1 MENIKKRY
9 EELINLLHKYNYYY
23 YEKNESLVS
32 DVEYDTMLKEVEALE
47 EKYPEIK
54 SKNSPTD
61 KVGSHFKDT
70 KFNKV
75 THKQAMLSLSNSYN
89 IGDVADFIVRAKKTI
104 DEEME
109 YALELKLDGLSIS
122 VIYED
127 GRLVQAITRGDGV
140 IGEDVT
146 ENIMEIESIPHYLK
160 ERVSLEVRGEIV
172 FPLAKFEELNARR
185 LANGEEVFANPR
197 NAASGT
203 IRQLDA
209 SIVKDRELDCYFY
222 YLVNGENYGITK
234 HKESFEYIEKMGLKT
249 SGVCEVCKSIE
260 ELEERIIYWE
270 KERHSLPYET
280 DGLVI
285 KINDYEHHALLGNT
299 TKAPRWSIAYKFPA
313 KQVTTRMLGVTYQ
326 VGRTGAVTPVA
337 ELEAVEVSGSVVRRA
352 SLHNFDEI
360 RRKDIKIGDKVFIEK
375 AAEIIPQ
382 VIKVVKEERTGEEQ
396 EIIPPTH
403 CPICDTELLQEEG
416 LVALKCPNP
425 NCDAKTQRKIE
436 YFVSRDAMSID
447 GLGSRIIEKFIEIGK
462 ISDVSDIYLLK
473 NYREEL
479 MTLDK
484 MGEKSVDN
492 LIKSIEDSK
501 NRPYSK
507 TLYALGIPFVGKFLA
522 NLLADVSGNIENL
535 AKMEV
540 EELLSIDQVGDK
552 VAQSVYNFFRDEESV
567 ELLSRLKSHGI
578 NYENKAKENTGNEVF
593 SGKTFLF
600 TGKLEHFGRS
610 EIKDVVEKLGGTNL
624 GSVSK
629 KLDFLIVGED
639 AGSKLEK
646 AEALGTVKIISEKD
660 FFDMINS
667 EKDDDKKEK
676 VEEIQEVK
684 EEKIEKS
691 KEKSDK
697 KAEQQSLF

>member
-172 FPLAKFEELNARR
+172 FPLAKFGELNARR

-352 SLHNFDEI
+352 SLHNFDEV

-436 YFVSRDAMSID
+436 YFVSRDAMNVD
-447 GLGSRIIEKFIEIGK
+447 GLSEATLQKMIDVGLLNEIY
-462 ISDVSDIYLLK
+462 DLFTLK
-473 NYREEL
+473 DHKEEIL
-479 MTLDK
+479 ELEGF
-484 MGEKSVDN
+484 GEKSYQN
-492 LIKSIEDSK
+492 LINAINDSK
-501 NRPYSK
+501 QPALANFIYS
-507 TLYALGIPFVGKFLA
+507 LGIPNVGLSNAKLICKHFKEDFNA
-522 NLLADVSGNIENL
+522 IREADAEDFI
-535 AKMEV
+535 A
-540 EELLSIDQVGDK
+540 IDQIGPMIAEAMVSYFHTPHNQK
-552 VAQSVYNFFRDEESV
+552 ILEQLLQYVQFEKKEESKT
-567 ELLSRLKSHGI
+567 EQIL
-578 NYENKAKENTGNEVF
+578 E
-593 SGKTFLF
+593 GKTFVV
-600 TGKLEHFGRS
+600 TGSLDHFDNRKQLKE
-610 EIKDVVEKLGGTNL
+610 EIEQMGGKVT

-629 KLDFLIVGED
+629 KTDYLINNDKMSQSSKNKKAMELNIPILSEEDFLNLIGR
-639 AGSKLEK
+639 
-646 AEALGTVKIISEKD
+646 
-660 FFDMINS
+660 
-667 EKDDDKKEK
+667 
-676 VEEIQEVK
+676 
-684 EEKIEKS
+684 
-691 KEKSDK
+691 
-697 KAEQQSLF
+697 

>member
-172 FPLAKFEELNARR
+172 FPLAKFGELNARR
-185 LANGEEVFANPR
+185 FANGEEVFANPR

-209 SIVKDRELDCYFY
+209 FIVKDRELDCYFY

-352 SLHNFDEI
+352 SLHNFDEV

-447 GLGSRIIEKFIEIGK
+447 GLGSKIIEKFIEIGK

-501 NRPYSK
+501 IRPYSK

-567 ELLSRLKSHGI
+567 ELLNRLKSHGI

-646 AEALGTVKIISEKD
+646 AQALGTVKIISEKD

-667 EKDDDKKEK
+667 EKDSDKEEM
-676 VEEIQEVK
+676 VEEV
-684 EEKIEKS
+684 EKS
-691 KEKSDK
+691 EEKSDK